1 MVRWLGLYA
10 STAGDTSSVS
20 GWGMKSPQA
29 MQHGQKKKKK
39 KQTPPYF
46 YIFLD
51 FCIPDL
57 FKMKCR
63 GNYNNYMLLRIKTST
78 NNTKNKLFV

>member
-1 MVRWLGLYA
+1 MVGTLRFHCGGHEFSLWLGNEDPTGHA
-10 STAGDTSSVS
+10 A
-20 GWGMKSPQA
+20 WP
-29 MQHGQKKKKK
+29 KKKKTK
-39 KQTPPYF
+39 KTPPL
-46 YIFLD
+46 FLHFSR

-57 FKMKCR
+57 FKMKGR

>member
-20 GWGMKSPQA
+20 GWGMKIPQA
-29 MQHGQKKKKK
+29 MQHGQKKKKTK
-39 KQTPPYF
+39 KTPPLFLYF
-46 YIFLD
+46 SR

-57 FKMKCR
+57 FKMKGR